1 MTTAAEERL
10 AAVCDDLAD
19 EHGALDALLAGLPAA
34 DWACPTPA
42 PGWDVRDQVAHI
54 AYFDAAASRAV
65 ADPDG
70 FAADRPVDRHGLA
83 AVLDDAT
90 AWGRT
95 LQPDALLAM
104 WRTTR
109 VAMITAF
116 RATPPDERVPWYG
129 PAMSPTSFA
138 TARLME
144 TWAHGQDVADAVGM
158 VRPPTARLRHI
169 AHLGV
174 LAFANS
180 YRAHGR
186 EVPSA
191 PVHVDLRSPDGRQWV
206 WGDPTVEDCV
216 AGDALDF
223 ALVVTQR
230 RHVADTGLVVRGP
243 VATEWMG
250 IAQAFAGPPGPGR
263 RPGQFPSTH
272 RPIYQEQS

>member
-1 MTTAAEERL
+1 MTTPAAARL
-10 AAVCDDLAD
+10 AGVCDDLDD
-19 EHGALDALLAGLPAA
+19 EHGDLDALVAA
-34 DWACPTPA
+34 LGSHDWGCPTPA
-42 PGWDVRDQVAHI
+42 PGWDVRDQVSHI
-54 AYFDAAASRAV
+54 AWFDGAALRAV
-65 ADPDG
+65 RDPDG
-70 FAADRPVDRHGLA
+70 FAADRPVDRDGLA
-83 AVLDDAT
+83 TLLDEAT

-95 LQPDALLAM
+95 LGPDALLAT

-109 VAMITAF
+109 AAMLAAF

-144 TWAHGQDVADAVGM
+144 TWAHGQDVADAVGA
-158 VRPPTARLRHI
+158 VRAPTARLRHI

-186 EVPSA
+186 AVPST
-191 PVHVDLRSPDGRQWV
+191 PVHVALRAPEGEQWL
-206 WGDPTVEDCV
+206 WGDAAADDCV

-230 RHVADTGLVVRGP
+230 RHVADTGLAVRGP
-243 VATEWMG
+243 VATEWMS

-263 RPGQFPSTH
+263 RPGQFPVH
-272 RPIYQEQS
+272 RRPAYQEPT